1 MHRESPEPAP
11 LAGAACPPV
20 GTILPLRPR
29 VRSVQPGE
37 AGRSGSTA
45 RYEAAAVGPPSRL
58 GALVLIWPGGR
69 SGRAP
74 LGCSARPSG
83 SPRGG
88 DAGTVAVAAYRR
100 SQSAQARPG
109 GRGAGGARTPC
120 GLSAGLYYLAE
131 LIEEYTVATSRIIK
145 YMIWEHIS
153 GEIVNLAGAVTT
165 SSVVP
170 ALPQGSLGYT
180 PPLNSEQTLLRCLPD
195 LAAGAGLEPRTSLE
209 ARQSQDWE
217 AERQQPQ
224 PGLSGT

>member
-1 MHRESPEPAP
+1 MLTALSPFIHSTNINWAP
-11 LAGAACPPV
+11 TLC
-20 GTILPLRPR
+20 
-29 VRSVQPGE
+29 Q
-37 AGRSGSTA
+37 
-45 RYEAAAVGPPSRL
+45 
-58 GALVLIWPGGR
+58 
-69 SGRAP
+69 
-74 LGCSARPSG
+74 
-83 SPRGG
+83 
-88 DAGTVAVAAYRR
+88 
-100 SQSAQARPG
+100 
-109 GRGAGGARTPC
+109 
-120 GLSAGLYYLAE
+120 
-131 LIEEYTVATSRIIK
+131 
-145 YMIWEHIS
+145 EHIS